1 MTQSLMQECSMNFV
15 SEVHIISYFSL
26 PTDLASEMKRWPE
39 YVEGKEYSVR
49 LNSPDT
55 AETVEVALVERDDEE
70 PPYVYVR
77 STTGKALFERVLG
90 TVTYA
95 LAAHSDN
102 LMIYRWDP
110 KAREQ

>member
-1 MTQSLMQECSMNFV
+1 MNFV

-55 AETVEVALVERDDEE
+55 AETVEVALVERDDDALVERDDEE

>member
-1 MTQSLMQECSMNFV
+1 MKFA

-26 PTDLASEMKRWPE
+26 PTDLASEMKGWPE
-39 YVEGKEYSVR
+39 FVDGEGYSVR
-49 LNSPDT
+49 LKSPES
-55 AETVEVALVERDDEE
+55 AETVEVALVERVGDES
-70 PPYVYVR
+70 PYVYVR

-102 LMIYRWDP
+102 LMVYRWDS
-110 KAREQ
+110 KD